1 MFEEE
6 IEEITKIIIVKTA
19 KFGVFELLEN
29 YSPVNNSD
37 DEP

>member
-1 MFEEE
+1 MFEEY
-6 IEEITKIIIVKTA
+6 IEETPKIVIIKTP

-29 YSPVNNSD
+29 YLLVNNSD